1 MSWKEKRLITILSII
16 LAVLCAAVLVVLSI
30 RYRAAQAAK
39 DQNTVS
45 PSDIADTA
53 QSEYVALSYSN
64 GSTTLSFSLNENGV
78 WTWDSEPD
86 FPLDDTHV
94 KSILTILE
102 TLKPQQTLDMP
113 EDLSVYGL
121 DVPDVSLTATAPDD
135 AVLTVTL
142 GNATTDGTSY
152 YATINSDPDHVFI
165 LAGTLRQA
173 MQTPIYQMC
182 RLPELPELT
191 ESTITSIQLQ
201 GPLVEQVDLEGN
213 STQVRNSTVL
223 TATHAEDDSTAVSW
237 RSGGAN
243 ITDAPSL
250 RALLEDLAALKVAEC
265 VDFRPSDDAVTFC
278 GFQDPVTLTVNYKTA
293 TGIEGIFEMNVGTQ
307 NMGGTGRYVRFG
319 DEPAIY
325 LMELE
330 LLDPMMRLAYQGMEE
345 AS

>member
-45 PSDIADTA
+45 PSDIAEAA

-64 GSTTLSFSLNENGV
+64 GSTTLSFSLNEDGI

-165 LAGTLRQA
+165 LAGTLLFSAFRDKIEHWEYPQRFTEYVEYYA
-173 MQTPIYQMC
+173 GKYGIDPMILYAFI
-182 RLPELPELT
+182 RT
-191 ESTITSIQLQ
+191 ESNFDPNADSDAGARGLMQIT
-201 GPLVEQVDLEGN
+201 E
-213 STQVRNSTVL
+213 
-223 TATHAEDDSTAVSW
+223 
-237 RSGGAN
+237 
-243 ITDAPSL
+243 
-250 RALLEDLAALKVAEC
+250 
-265 VDFRPSDDAVTFC
+265 VTFDWIKMKIAPTESLT
-278 GFQDPVTLTVNYKTA
+278 FDVLYDPETNIRFGSYFVSYCLDRYSGHLATAAAAYHSGVGTVDGLLGQEAYSTDGVTLDHYPYP
-293 TGIEGIFEMNVGTQ
+293 Q
-307 NMGGTGRYVRFG
+307 
-319 DEPAIY
+319 
-325 LMELE
+325 
-330 LLDPMMRLAYQGMEE
+330 MRLYGEHAVAAE
-345 AS
+345 AVYHLSLIHI

>member
-1 MSWKEKRLITILSII
+1 M
-16 LAVLCAAVLVVLSI
+16 
-30 RYRAAQAAK
+30 
-39 DQNTVS
+39 
-45 PSDIADTA
+45 
-53 QSEYVALSYSN
+53 
-64 GSTTLSFSLNENGV
+64 
-78 WTWDSEPD
+78 
-86 FPLDDTHV
+86 
-94 KSILTILE
+94 
-102 TLKPQQTLDMP
+102 
-113 EDLSVYGL
+113 
-121 DVPDVSLTATAPDD
+121 SLTATAPDD

-182 RLPELPELT
+182 RLPVLPELT

-250 RALLEDLAALKVAEC
+250 RALLEDLAALKWRNVWT
-265 VDFRPSDDAVTFC
+265 SD
-278 GFQDPVTLTVNYKTA
+278 L
-293 TGIEGIFEMNVGTQ
+293 
-307 NMGGTGRYVRFG
+307 
-319 DEPAIY
+319 
-325 LMELE
+325 LMT
-330 LLDPMMRLAYQGMEE
+330 R
-345 AS
+345 

>member
-45 PSDIADTA
+45 PSDIAEPA
-53 QSEYVALSYSN
+53 
-64 GSTTLSFSLNENGV
+64 LNEDGV

-121 DVPDVSLTATAPDD
+121 DAPDVSLTATAPDD

-182 RLPELPELT
+182 RLPVLPERI
-191 ESTITSIQLQ
+191 S
-201 GPLVEQVDLEGN
+201 P
-213 STQVRNSTVL
+213 
-223 TATHAEDDSTAVSW
+223 W
-237 RSGGAN
+237 
-243 ITDAPSL
+243 
-250 RALLEDLAALKVAEC
+250 
-265 VDFRPSDDAVTFC
+265 
-278 GFQDPVTLTVNYKTA
+278 
-293 TGIEGIFEMNVGTQ
+293 
-307 NMGGTGRYVRFG
+307 
-319 DEPAIY
+319 
-325 LMELE
+325 
-330 LLDPMMRLAYQGMEE
+330 
-345 AS
+345 

>member
-45 PSDIADTA
+45 PSDIAEA
-53 QSEYVALSYSN
+53 ARSEYVALSYSN
-64 GSTTLSFSLNENGV
+64 GSTTLSFSLNEDGV

-102 TLKPQQTLDMP
+102 ALKPQQTLDMP

-121 DVPDVSLTATAPDD
+121 DAPDVSLTATAPDD

-173 MQTPIYQMC
+173 MQTPIY
-182 RLPELPELT
+182 
-191 ESTITSIQLQ
+191 
-201 GPLVEQVDLEGN
+201 LEGN

-278 GFQDPVTLTVNYKTA
+278 GFQDPVTLTVHYQTA

>member
-45 PSDIADTA
+45 PSDIAEAA

-64 GSTTLSFSLNENGV
+64 GSTTLSFSLNEDGI

-173 MQTPIYQMC
+173 MADAH
-182 RLPELPELT
+182 LPDVPPAGAAGIDGEHHHVHPVA
-191 ESTITSIQLQ
+191 
-201 GPLVEQVDLEGN
+201 G
-213 STQVRNSTVL
+213 TV
-223 TATHAEDDSTAVSW
+223 
-237 RSGGAN
+237 GGAGGSGREQYSGPEFHC
-243 ITDAPSL
+243 AHCHP
-250 RALLEDLAALKVAEC
+250 
-265 VDFRPSDDAVTFC
+265 C
-278 GFQDPVTLTVNYKTA
+278 G
-293 TGIEGIFEMNVGTQ
+293 G
-307 NMGGTGRYVRFG
+307 
-319 DEPAIY
+319 
-325 LMELE
+325 
-330 LLDPMMRLAYQGMEE
+330 
-345 AS
+345 

>member
-45 PSDIADTA
+45 PSDIAEAA

-64 GSTTLSFSLNENGV
+64 GSTTLSFSLNEDGV

-213 STQVRNSTVL
+213 STQ
-223 TATHAEDDSTAVSW
+223 
-237 RSGGAN
+237 
-243 ITDAPSL
+243 
-250 RALLEDLAALKVAEC
+250 ALKVAEC

-278 GFQDPVTLTVNYKTA
+278 GFQDPVTLTVHYQTA

>member
-121 DVPDVSLTATAPDD
+121 DAPDVSLTATAPDD

-182 RLPELPELT
+182 REIAP
-191 ESTITSIQLQ
+191 
-201 GPLVEQVDLEGN
+201 
-213 STQVRNSTVL
+213 
-223 TATHAEDDSTAVSW
+223 
-237 RSGGAN
+237 RSG
-243 ITDAPSL
+243 IPLCSL
-250 RALLEDLAALKVAEC
+250 PPVRRMTALPFPGVPAGPILPMP
-265 VDFRPSDDAVTFC
+265 RPC
-278 GFQDPVTLTVNYKTA
+278 GRCWR
-293 TGIEGIFEMNVGTQ
+293 IW
-307 NMGGTGRYVRFG
+307 
-319 DEPAIY
+319 
-325 LMELE
+325 
-330 LLDPMMRLAYQGMEE
+330 RL
-345 AS
+345 

>member
-45 PSDIADTA
+45 PSDIAEAA

-121 DVPDVSLTATAPDD
+121 DAPDVSLTATAPDD

-243 ITDAPSL
+243 ITDAHSRRCSCYNSNFHCQFPFFL
-250 RALLEDLAALKVAEC
+250 
-265 VDFRPSDDAVTFC
+265 
-278 GFQDPVTLTVNYKTA
+278 
-293 TGIEGIFEMNVGTQ
+293 
-307 NMGGTGRYVRFG
+307 
-319 DEPAIY
+319 
-325 LMELE
+325 
-330 LLDPMMRLAYQGMEE
+330 
-345 AS
+345 

>member
-45 PSDIADTA
+45 PSDIAEAA

-86 FPLDDTHV
+86 FPLDDTNV

-121 DVPDVSLTATAPDD
+121 DAPDVSLTATAPDD

-182 RLPELPELT
+182 RLPELPTLAEAQML
-191 ESTITSIQLQ
+191 SITLQ
-201 GPLVEQVDLEGN
+201 GPKTEQADTETDGRR
-213 STQVRNSTVL
+213 TTVL
-223 TATHAEDDSTAVSW
+223 TAVHAEDDAASVSW
-237 RSGGAN
+237 RAGGAN
-243 ITDAPSL
+243 ITDDASL
-250 RALLEDLAALKVAEC
+250 RALLEDLAALRVTKC
-265 VDFRPSDDAVTFC
+265 VDWHPSDEAAVFC
-278 GFQDPVTLTVNYKTA
+278 GFDDPVTLTVSYQTDSGA
-293 TGIEGIFEMNVGTQ
+293 ETSFEMKVGTQ
-307 NMGGTGRYVRFG
+307 NMDGTGRYVRFG
-319 DEPAIY
+319 EEEAIY

-330 LLDPMMRLAYQGMEE
+330 LLDPLMRLAYQGMDEP
-345 AS
+345 A

>member
-45 PSDIADTA
+45 PSDIAEAA

-64 GSTTLSFSLNENGV
+64 GSTTLSFSLNEDGI

-182 RLPELPELT
+182 RLCGYGLRLSGCGGLPVCHRGKDGGGLP
-191 ESTITSIQLQ
+191 
-201 GPLVEQVDLEGN
+201 GVY
-213 STQVRNSTVL
+213 RRTVL
-223 TATHAEDDSTAVSW
+223 QHH
-237 RSGGAN
+237 
-243 ITDAPSL
+243 L
-250 RALLEDLAALKVAEC
+250 RRRGRAALRGLLPP
-265 VDFRPSDDAVTFC
+265 DRRC
-278 GFQDPVTLTVNYKTA
+278 GCGVPRSPV
-293 TGIEGIFEMNVGTQ
+293 
-307 NMGGTGRYVRFG
+307 
-319 DEPAIY
+319 
-325 LMELE
+325 
-330 LLDPMMRLAYQGMEE
+330 
-345 AS
+345 

>member
-16 LAVLCAAVLVVLSI
+16 LAVLCAAVLVVLSS
-30 RYRAAQAAK
+30 RYRAARAAK

-45 PSDIADTA
+45 PSDIAEAA

-78 WTWDSEPD
+78 WTWDGEPD
-86 FPLDDTHV
+86 FPLDDTNI
-94 KSILTILE
+94 KAILTILND
-102 TLKPQQTLDMP
+102 LKPQQTLDMP
-113 EDLSVYGL
+113 EDRSVYGL
-121 DVPDVSLTATAPDD
+121 DAPDVSLTATAPDG
-135 AVLTVTL
+135 AVLTIDM
-142 GNATTDGTSY
+142 GNTTTDGTSY
-152 YATINSDPDHVFI
+152 YAAINSDPVHAFI
-165 LAGTLRQA
+165 LAGTLYQA

-191 ESTITSIQLQ
+191 ESAISSIQLQ
-201 GPLVEQVDLEGN
+201 GPQVEQVDLEGN
-213 STQVRNSTVL
+213 SSQVRNSTVL
-223 TATHAEDDSTAVSW
+223 TAEQSEDGGVSW

-250 RALLEDLAALKVAEC
+250 RALLEDLEALKVAEC
-265 VDFRPSDDAVTFC
+265 VDFRPSDAAASFC

-293 TGIEGIFEMNVGTQ
+293 TGVESVFEMNIGTQ
-307 NMGGTGRYVRFG
+307 NMDGTGRYVRFG

>member
-45 PSDIADTA
+45 PSDIAEAA

-121 DVPDVSLTATAPDD
+121 DAPDVSLTATAPDD

-250 RALLEDLAALKVAEC
+250 RALLEDKLRCHVERLPAGRFQLPAAEKRIRQQ
-265 VDFRPSDDAVTFC
+265 FGDDAA
-278 GFQDPVTLTVNYKTA
+278 QRLPRDN
-293 TGIEGIFEMNVGTQ
+293 
-307 NMGGTGRYVRFG
+307 
-319 DEPAIY
+319 PAAM
-325 LMELE
+325 LALGA
-330 LLDPMMRLAYQGMEE
+330 LLDYLHDTQKTDLNM
-345 AS
+345 

>member
-45 PSDIADTA
+45 PSDIAEAA

-121 DVPDVSLTATAPDD
+121 DAPDVSLTATAPDD

-142 GNATTDGTSY
+142 GR
-152 YATINSDPDHVFI
+152 P
-165 LAGTLRQA
+165 
-173 MQTPIYQMC
+173 
-182 RLPELPELT
+182 
-191 ESTITSIQLQ
+191 
-201 GPLVEQVDLEGN
+201 GP
-213 STQVRNSTVL
+213 RFY
-223 TATHAEDDSTAVSW
+223 
-237 RSGGAN
+237 SGGNAASGHA
-243 ITDAPSL
+243 DAHLPDVPP
-250 RALLEDLAALKVAEC
+250 AGAAGIDGEHHHVHPAAGAAGGAGGSGREQYSGPEFHSAHC
-265 VDFRPSDDAVTFC
+265 HPC
-278 GFQDPVTLTVNYKTA
+278 G
-293 TGIEGIFEMNVGTQ
+293 G
-307 NMGGTGRYVRFG
+307 
-319 DEPAIY
+319 
-325 LMELE
+325 
-330 LLDPMMRLAYQGMEE
+330 
-345 AS
+345 

>member
-45 PSDIADTA
+45 PSDIAEAA

-86 FPLDDTHV
+86 FPLDDTNV

-121 DVPDVSLTATAPDD
+121 DAPDVSLTATAPDD

-142 GNATTDGTSY
+142 GNAY
-152 YATINSDPDHVFI
+152 RP
-165 LAGTLRQA
+165 R
-173 MQTPIYQMC
+173 P
-182 RLPELPELT
+182 
-191 ESTITSIQLQ
+191 
-201 GPLVEQVDLEGN
+201 
-213 STQVRNSTVL
+213 
-223 TATHAEDDSTAVSW
+223 
-237 RSGGAN
+237 
-243 ITDAPSL
+243 
-250 RALLEDLAALKVAEC
+250 LLE
-265 VDFRPSDDAVTFC
+265 
-278 GFQDPVTLTVNYKTA
+278 
-293 TGIEGIFEMNVGTQ
+293 
-307 NMGGTGRYVRFG
+307 
-319 DEPAIY
+319 
-325 LMELE
+325 
-330 LLDPMMRLAYQGMEE
+330 
-345 AS
+345 